1 MLKKDQNISNVPK
14 TGDQKKSIIEK
25 NENEPKQQEKASKI
39 NKNEEK
45 DSNIICWTGKYKNNQ
60 FML

>member
-14 TGDQKKSIIEK
+14 TGDQKKSITTK